1 MTSRR
6 DRGRAW
12 SVATAT
18 AVAAAMV
25 ALAGLLVA
33 AVPAGAD
40 EGPTLTVSPATGVLD
55 RQPISVS
62 GTGLPPGTFILV
74 QCAGDVCSA
83 APSPP
88 PTPTYP
94 VNSEVVTVA
103 ADGTFDATV
112 RIDRQMPGAPSCLEV
127 TCTVRGVSVA
137 NFQRTYTSGP
147 IEVAATGTYRWPQA
161 TLTAA
166 SRPVVD
172 RGTVAVRGSGYDPR
186 VGSVFYRTRGLAN
199 TEVCRAVAAPTAADC
214 VVSESSFESLF
225 DMGMI
230 ATGAGTVDGE
240 VRVVRHLALPSGRW
254 DCARQGCTLALTQ
267 SGDPVSNRV
276 PLTWAPEWAPYAS
289 VDAFLDQVVT
299 PVLGRA
305 PTPAGRARLRAGLV
319 ARTTTAVDAV
329 REVAASSVR
338 DADVG
343 EVVRIY
349 RAFFDRNVETGGLR
363 YWVQRVRAGM
373 TPLQMAR
380 SFGGTPEFR
389 ARYAGLGNAE
399 AVTVTYRAALGRE
412 PSAADVAYWRGR
424 LDAGMSRAD
433 MVYSFARTPELRRRT
448 ARATQVAIVT
458 LVLRNVAP
466 TTGEVAAGPGPVTAQ
481 FLADRYG

>member
-1 MTSRR
+1 MKSGWVRS
-6 DRGRAW
+6 GAW
-12 SVATAT
+12 L
-18 AVAAAMV
+18 AAAATV
-25 ALAGLLVA
+25 VLTGLLVP
-33 AVPAGAD
+33 AVPVGAE
-40 EGPTLTVSPATGVLD
+40 EGSTEEAPTLTVSPATGVLD
-55 RQPISVS
+55 RQPVSVT

-74 QCAGDVCSA
+74 QCAGDVCSGM
-83 APSPP
+83 PSPP
-88 PTPTYP
+88 PTPSYP
-94 VNSEVVTVA
+94 VNSEIVTVA
-103 ADGTFDATV
+103 ADGTVDATV
-112 RIDRQMPGAPSCLEV
+112 RIDRQMPGKPSCLEV
-127 TCTVRGVSVA
+127 VCTVKGFSLSSH
-137 NFQRTYTSGP
+137 QTMYTSGP
-147 IEVAATGTYRWPQA
+147 IEVTATGTYHWPQA
-161 TLTAA
+161 TLTVA
-166 SRPVVD
+166 SRPVIE
-172 RGTVAVRGSGYDPR
+172 RGTVAVQGTGYDPR
-186 VGSVFYRTRGLAN
+186 VGSVHYRARGLAN
-199 TEVCRAVAAPTAADC
+199 TEVCRAVPSPTAADC
-214 VVSESSFESLF
+214 VVSETSFRSWL
-225 DMGMI
+225 DMGMV
-230 ATGAGTVDGE
+230 ATGVGTVDGE

-349 RAFFDRNVETGGLR
+349 RTFFDRDVETGGLR

-389 ARYAGLGNAE
+389 ARYAGLSNAE

-412 PSAADVAYWRGR
+412 PSAADVAYWQGR

-433 MVYSFARTPELRRRT
+433 MAYSFARTPELRQRT
-448 ARATQVAIVT
+448 ARATQVTIIT
-458 LVLRNVAP
+458 LVLRNLAP
-466 TTGEVAAGPGPVTAQ
+466 TAGEVADGPGLVTAR